1 MPSRAPPD
9 SRWVTWPLCPHTC
22 QFCCFLFSFSLC
34 TRVRLGTVSSCS
46 VFRPHARPFERC
58 SFLSVASGPTSP
70 GPQNGQPRAGAG
82 NSHHRPH
89 LAHPTA
95 ACGCSV
101 PPCPGQHLSLPFPMT
116 RWFWIL
122 AAAGEEKSREMN
134 CGSGAWSVWASE
146 APLLLLKT
154 REVVCG
160 QGSEWRKW
168 IYSCFSE
175 GELWCSGGK

>member
-1 MPSRAPPD
+1 MWHLHAHLFHNVRKTQLPSRAPPD
-9 SRWVTWPLCPHTC
+9 SHWVTWPLCPHTC

-46 VFRPHARPFERC
+46 VFCPHARPFERC

-122 AAAGEEKSREMN
+122 AAARGGKEQRN
-134 CGSGAWSVWASE
+134 
-146 APLLLLKT
+146 
-154 REVVCG
+154 
-160 QGSEWRKW
+160 
-168 IYSCFSE
+168 
-175 GELWCSGGK
+175 ELWVGSMVCVGLGGSVVAAENTRSRLWSGK